1 MKEFPIVTMQ
11 VRKDLRGLL
20 HRNRPAT
27 MAMLEEWFDCNFS
40 VGGTTIEE
48 EDEHLCNFI
57 CCLEFFGE
65 GNVLHFLMEARA
77 NLEV

>member
-1 MKEFPIVTMQ
+1 MK
-11 VRKDLRGLL
+11 
-20 HRNRPAT
+20 
-27 MAMLEEWFDCNFS
+27 MLEEWFDCNFS